1 MKAWAYSRRSDGAQ
15 RAEDVVQRM
24 YELKKAGLITASPN
38 VVTYTTLILAYGLCP
53 TPGGPQR
60 AEAIVE
66 HMDALFKA
74 GYLNEPPNPKT
85 YSTLR
90 RVWTSSFEPNKRQG
104 EAAVRRMAEERFGK
118 NAKTTT

>member
-1 MKAWAYSRRSDGAQ
+1 
-15 RAEDVVQRM
+15 M